1 MRVLLVSNM
10 YPSEKHPNYGV
21 FVRNTE
27 GILAKQGIQIDKI
40 VMYKGE
46 NKFLKIISYLKH
58 YISIIFNVLIKRY
71 DVIYVHYAAHN
82 AIPLIILKKLKK
94 DIKIYTNVHG
104 SDIVPETRVHH
115 KLQGLVTKLLK
126 ISCKIIV
133 PSNYYKEL
141 IEKKYRIEGKIEIF
155 PSGGVNSEIFHP
167 IIDRES
173 LLEKM
178 KISPDYKY
186 IGYVGRLDYK
196 KGWDVL
202 LQSIYILKNEGFMND
217 KKLIVVGNGKDM
229 NKFRDTL
236 LELNLDKF
244 VIHYPLLPQKKLN
257 DIYNCLDVFCFP
269 TMREGESLG
278 LVGLEAMATG
288 LPVIGSEM
296 GGLLDYIKDSENGL
310 FFSPGN
316 KEELAIKIKEFF
328 GHDARLKAKMREQAI
343 HTAGKYEVK
352 NIEDTLIKIFL

>member
-1 MRVLLVSNM
+1 MRILLVSNM
-10 YPSEKHPNYGV
+10 YPNKEHPNYGV
-21 FVRNTE
+21 FVKNTE
-27 GILAKQGIQIDKI
+27 EILVKQGIQIDKI
-40 VMYKGE
+40 VMYKGK
-46 NKFLKIISYLKH
+46 NKFLKIIGYLKY
-58 YISIIFNVLIKRY
+58 YISIILNVLVKKY

-82 AIPLIILKKLKK
+82 AIPLLILKKLKK
-94 DIKIYTNVHG
+94 GIRIYTNVHG

-115 KLQGLVTKLLK
+115 RLQGLVTKLLK
-126 ISCKIIV
+126 VSCKIIV

-141 IEKKYRIEGKIEIF
+141 VEKKYRIEGGIEVF
-155 PSGGVNSEIFHP
+155 PSGGVNSNIFYP
-167 IIDRES
+167 ITDREP

-178 KISPDYKY
+178 EISPDYKY

-217 KKLIVVGNGKDM
+217 KKLIVVGNGKDI
-229 NKFRDTL
+229 NKFRNTL
-236 LELNLDKF
+236 LELDLDKF
-244 VIHYPLLPQKKLN
+244 VIHYTLLPQKKLN

-296 GGLLDYIKDSENGL
+296 GGLLDYIKDGENGL

-328 GHDARLKAKMREQAI
+328 GHDAEFKAKMREQSI
-343 HTAGKYEVK
+343 HTANKYEVK
-352 NIEDTLIKIFL
+352 NIEGTLINIFL